1 MKNNKILYIV
11 IIILVFALIGG
22 GLFFFLSNKPG
33 ENSVPVT
40 ESPTSVPSTT
50 ATENENEMNLSEQPN
65 QEKFNEYFI
74 EAYLAKLPAGSEFNP
89 WEIIKTKI
97 FTAGEQ
103 FCTSLTMKKQIP
115 ANTLS
120 TAIYDVS
127 AKRDVQPRGGKFPQ
141 ALGPVP
147 GGSAGPSIGCEPLM
161 QSVGKY
167 EYKVYMDDILVI
179 VLPFEV
185 K

>member
-11 IIILVFALIGG
+11 ITILVFALIGG
-22 GLFFFLSNKPG
+22 GLFFFLSNKSG
-33 ENSVPVT
+33 ENSVPAT
-40 ESPTSVPSTT
+40 ESPVSVPSTT
-50 ATENENEMNLSEQPN
+50 VTENKNEPNLSEQPN
-65 QEKFNEYFI
+65 QGKFNEYFI
-74 EAYLAKLPAGSEFNP
+74 EAYLAKLPAGSEFDP
-89 WEIIKTKI
+89 FKIIKTKT

-103 FCTSLTMKKQIP
+103 FCISLTMKKQIP

-127 AKRDVQPRGGKFPQ
+127 ARLDVQPRGGTFPQ

-147 GGSAGPSIGCEPLM
+147 GGSAGPTISCEPLM